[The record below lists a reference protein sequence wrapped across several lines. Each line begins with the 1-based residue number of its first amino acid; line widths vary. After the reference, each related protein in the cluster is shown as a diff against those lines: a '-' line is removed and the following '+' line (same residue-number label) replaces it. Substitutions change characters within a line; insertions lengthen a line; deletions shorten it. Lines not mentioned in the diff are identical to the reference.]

1 MDTQELMQRLMA
13 TINADREERKADRKA
28 DQAKADAHQEE
39 MNANT
44 KTMLAEIKADK
55 EEMLA
60 AIKANKETTT
70 RMDANMRSMRAELKS
85 TIEEDIKDAMHSM
98 RSELD
103 ETIRQRIQ
111 TEVTGKIEKARMKL
125 QAVELSLDKQTKK
138 FREDL
143 TKVDIE
149 AKATRKEALAQQR
162 LMNEK
167 IEAEMRELRARLEE
181 VGAVPQ
187 QGSIPALG
195 ASTIQPPTFDGKGT
209 WSVFRRQ
216 YEIVAEHNR

>member
-1 MDTQELMQRLMA
+1 MEQQDLAQIMHRLMA
-13 TINADREERKADRKA
+13 KIDENQETTLAAIKANEETTVRMEAN
-28 DQAKADAHQEE
+28 QAKADA
-39 MNANT
+39 AR
-44 KTMLAEIKADK
+44 KADK

-60 AIKANKETTT
+60 
-70 RMDANMRSMRAELKS
+70 ELKADRKAYR
-85 TIEEDIKDAMHSM
+85 EDQKEMKDAMQAM

-111 TEVTGKIEKARMKL
+111 TEVTGKIEKARLEL

-143 TKVDIE
+143 TNVDVE
-149 AKATRKEALAQQR
+149 VKATRKEALVQQR
-162 LMNEK
+162 LVNEK
-167 IEAEMRELRARLEE
+167 IEAEMREFRARLEE

-195 ASTIQPPTFDGKGT
+195 ASTIQPPTYIFQEERHRT
-209 WSVFRRQ
+209 
-216 YEIVAEHNR
+216 A